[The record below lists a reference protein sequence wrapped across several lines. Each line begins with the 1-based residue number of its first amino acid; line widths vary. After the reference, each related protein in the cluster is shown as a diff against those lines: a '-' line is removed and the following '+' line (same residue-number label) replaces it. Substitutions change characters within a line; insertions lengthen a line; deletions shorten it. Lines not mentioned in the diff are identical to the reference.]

1 MSTITDIEVI
11 VLYQSIGGKEIS
23 FFDLLNHREAID
35 SEASEPANFW
45 WSYGGFEIAINDY
58 KVIFHSCNFQ
68 YLVKATSFL
77 IQSLYWLQGEK
88 SDWFDTDDDYP
99 NDVVLKT
106 TSGEE
111 LHLTKNGIDDVKLS
125 FTPKKKP
132 YENERATRYFE
143 NLVIGKAEW
152 ENATRLALNEYFE
165 VLLSVIQNSPDDEM
179 SKTMLNYYD
188 VWKDIS
194 NYP

>member
-1 MSTITDIEVI
+1 MSTITDVEII
-11 VLYQSIGGKEIS
+11 VLYHSIDGKEIS
-23 FFDLLNHREAID
+23 FFDLFNRREAID
-35 SEASEPANFW
+35 SEASEPAKFW